1 MRRIAIVGASL
12 AGTSTARALRT
23 QGYDGELVIIG
34 EEQHRPY
41 DRPPLSK
48 ELLSGGAAVAELAL
62 EAEGEDLGLTWRL
75 ATRAVAL
82 SAGPTLQLEGGESL
96 ECDGVVI
103 ATGAVARTG
112 VPGWDLP
119 GVHVLRTVDDALDL
133 RNDLRT
139 DLHRGGSVV
148 VVGGGFIGSEV
159 AATARSMGLEV
170 TLVVA
175 EDAPL
180 RGALGTFADVVA
192 DLHDQHGVEVVTGS
206 RVRRVR
212 ETHDR
217 LAVVLVDGRELEG
230 STVVLGLGAMPAVGW
245 LAGSEVELDDGVV
258 CDSVGATSM
267 AGVVA
272 VGDCAAWYDPDLGR
286 HHRVEH
292 WTAARE
298 RAAVAARTLL
308 SGGSAEHPPRRPPYV
323 WSDLHGRRIQLAGHR
338 DLADSVTVEE
348 GSVEEGSFLVVYRRD
363 GEPVA
368 ALAVDQPKKF
378 MSVRRSLVHALSR
391 PIVEGAVS

>member
-12 AGTSTARALRT
+12 AGTFTARALRA
-23 QGYDGELVIIG
+23 QGYDGELVVVG
-34 EEQHRPY
+34 EEHHRPY

-48 ELLSGGAAVAELAL
+48 ELLSGGASVAGLAL
-62 EAEGEDLGLTWRL
+62 EAEDEDLGLTWRL
-75 ATRAVAL
+75 GTRAVGL
-82 SAGPTLQLEGGESL
+82 SMGPTLHLEGGESL
-96 ECDGVVI
+96 ECDGVVV

-112 VPGWDLP
+112 VPGGDLP
-119 GVHVLRTVDDALDL
+119 GVHVLRTVDDALAL
-133 RNDLRT
+133 RNDLR
-139 DLHRGGSVV
+139 DDAHRGGRVV

-159 AATARSMGLEV
+159 AATARAMGLEV

-180 RGALGTFADVVA
+180 RAALGEFADVVA

-212 ETHDR
+212 ETHDA
-217 LAVVLVDGRELEG
+217 LAVVLDDGRELDC
-230 STVVLGLGAMPAVGW
+230 STVVLGLGAVPAVGW
-245 LAGSEVELDDGVV
+245 LAGSEIELDDGVV

-272 VGDCAAWYDPDLGR
+272 VGDCAAWFDPDLGR

-308 SGGSAEHPPRRPPYV
+308 SAGTAEPQPRRAPYA

-348 GSVEEGSFLVVYRRD
+348 GSVEEGSFLAVYRRD

-378 MSVRRSLVHALSR
+378 MSVRRSLVHVPSR
-391 PIVEGAVS
+391 PTVEGAVS